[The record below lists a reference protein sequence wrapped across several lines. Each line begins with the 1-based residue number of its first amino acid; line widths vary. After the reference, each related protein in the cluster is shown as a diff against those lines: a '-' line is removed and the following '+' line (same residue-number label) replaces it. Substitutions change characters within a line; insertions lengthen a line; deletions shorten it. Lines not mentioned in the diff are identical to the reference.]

1 MISSG
6 EPWTG
11 VIALAAA
18 KKNPSLICALAA
30 TLVFIAGVLLI
41 QANALGIKNSGRSA
55 SLDFYTTLNP
65 FEGGQ
70 DLLDDFLFIDIDEAS
85 LSALGQ
91 WPWPRVIFARAMEK
105 ILAAEPMVVGVDIL
119 QAETDRFNPDSLSA
133 LATDGSNDLGKYF
146 LDGDQALADA
156 LRDEP
161 VVLATALADKTK
173 NATKKS
179 ANILVKDKARF
190 DIRSTPG
197 IIFPVDQLSGLEGY
211 GFVNVDLD
219 HADNTVRYLPLLGSL
234 EGELYPSFVLEM
246 ARVYEEDRMLN
257 LDLSDGML
265 PFNSVTTGF
274 LDFPVTLEANFI
286 IHHGYSSRFN
296 VLSMSEM
303 FGDNADSDE
312 LADMMDSKI
321 IVIGS
326 SAAGLNDLHATNIEQ
341 AVPGPLIQLSAIHQI
356 MAERFLK
363 FSPEIDLATIA
374 LLFVALLALFIVTGR
389 DRINL
394 GLVFSG
400 LIIGV
405 SFWLCVYVFNAQG
418 YIINSFFLV
427 AFGSSALLHAL
438 LQSAFLA
445 LNKKA
450 LQDAF
455 GSYLAPEMVKEIERS
470 GQQPELGGE
479 KKELSVV
486 MTDMRN
492 FTALG
497 ESYGED
503 VEGFTNTM
511 NRYMTAIAQPVLDN
525 KGTLLKF
532 IGDASMHIHGA
543 PIDDAA
549 HPRTAVETALGM
561 IKAVESF
568 NAELAEEGKPPVGLG
583 AGVNT
588 GEILVGNIGAK
599 TKFGYDVLGDPVSV
613 AARLESQTKSYGVL
627 LIVGPDTVAKCK
639 DDFDWWELDNIAV
652 KGKEDPLRIYTPRKQ
667 TPQHDDF
674 LEAYYSGK
682 WDEIFTGIE
691 VFKSAAPDMSAYYD
705 NMVSRMKEGKP
716 DDWDGIY
723 RATSK

>member
-1 MISSG
+1 M
-6 EPWTG
+6 
-11 VIALAAA
+11 
-18 KKNPSLICALAA
+18 
-30 TLVFIAGVLLI
+30 
-41 QANALGIKNSGRSA
+41 
-55 SLDFYTTLNP
+55 
-65 FEGGQ
+65 
-70 DLLDDFLFIDIDEAS
+70 
-85 LSALGQ
+85 SALGQ

-303 FGDNADSDE
+303 FGDNADSDD

-455 GSYLAPEMVKEIERS
+455 GSHLAVAFS
-470 GQQPELGGE
+470 
-479 KKELSVV
+479 
-486 MTDMRN
+486 D
-492 FTALG
+492 
-497 ESYGED
+497 
-503 VEGFTNTM
+503 FTN
-511 NRYMTAIAQPVLDN
+511 P
-525 KGTLLKF
+525 
-532 IGDASMHIHGA
+532 
-543 PIDDAA
+543 
-549 HPRTAVETALGM
+549 GM
-561 IKAVESF
+561 RQGCE
-568 NAELAEEGKPPVGLG
+568 
-583 AGVNT
+583 
-588 GEILVGNIGAK
+588 
-599 TKFGYDVLGDPVSV
+599 
-613 AARLESQTKSYGVL
+613 
-627 LIVGPDTVAKCK
+627 
-639 DDFDWWELDNIAV
+639 
-652 KGKEDPLRIYTPRKQ
+652 
-667 TPQHDDF
+667 H
-674 LEAYYSGK
+674 
-682 WDEIFTGIE
+682 
-691 VFKSAAPDMSAYYD
+691 
-705 NMVSRMKEGKP
+705 
-716 DDWDGIY
+716 
-723 RATSK
+723 

>member
-30 TLVFIAGVLLI
+30 MLVFIAGVLLI

-156 LRDEP
+156 LQDEP

-303 FGDNADSDE
+303 FGDNADSDD

-363 FSPEIDLATIA
+363 FSPEIDLATIT

-568 NAELAEEGKPPVGLG
+568 NAELAKEGKPPVGLG

>member
-1 MISSG
+1 M
-6 EPWTG
+6 
-11 VIALAAA
+11 AAA

-133 LATDGSNDLGKYF
+133 LATDASNDLGKYF

-286 IHHGYSSRFN
+286 VHHGYSSRFN

-303 FGDNADSDE
+303 FGDNADSDD

-568 NAELAEEGKPPVGLG
+568 NAELAKEGKPPVGLG

-667 TPQHDDF
+667 TPEHDDF

>member
-133 LATDGSNDLGKYF
+133 LATDASNDLGKYF

-296 VLSMSEM
+296 VLSMSEI
-303 FGDNADSDE
+303 FGDNADSDD

-627 LIVGPDTVAKCK
+627 LIVGPDTVSKCK

>member
-30 TLVFIAGVLLI
+30 MLVFIAGVLLI

-156 LRDEP
+156 LQDEP

-303 FGDNADSDE
+303 FGDNADSDD

-363 FSPEIDLATIA
+363 FSPEIDLATIT

>member
-1 MISSG
+1 M
-6 EPWTG
+6 
-11 VIALAAA
+11 AAA

-30 TLVFIAGVLLI
+30 MLVFIAGVLLI

-303 FGDNADSDE
+303 FGDNADSDD

>member
-70 DLLDDFLFIDIDEAS
+70 DILDDFLFIDIDEAS

-133 LATDGSNDLGKYF
+133 LATDASNDLGKYF

-303 FGDNADSDE
+303 FGDNADSDD

>member
-1 MISSG
+1 M
-6 EPWTG
+6 
-11 VIALAAA
+11 AAA

-30 TLVFIAGVLLI
+30 MLVFIAGVLLI

-133 LATDGSNDLGKYF
+133 LATDASNDLGKYF

-296 VLSMSEM
+296 VLSMSEI
-303 FGDNADSDE
+303 FGDNADSDD

-363 FSPEIDLATIA
+363 FSPEIDLATIT

>member
-1 MISSG
+1 VISSG

-30 TLVFIAGVLLI
+30 MLVFIAGVLLI

-70 DLLDDFLFIDIDEAS
+70 DILDDFLFIDIDEAS

-303 FGDNADSDE
+303 FGDNADSDD

-363 FSPEIDLATIA
+363 FSPEIDLATIT

>member
-133 LATDGSNDLGKYF
+133 LATDASNDLGKYF

>member
-30 TLVFIAGVLLI
+30 MLVFIAGVLLI

-70 DLLDDFLFIDIDEAS
+70 DILDDFLFIDIDEAS

-303 FGDNADSDE
+303 FGDNADSDD

-479 KKELSVV
+479 KKVLSVV

>member
-1 MISSG
+1 M
-6 EPWTG
+6 
-11 VIALAAA
+11 AAA

-30 TLVFIAGVLLI
+30 MLVFIAGVLLI

-133 LATDGSNDLGKYF
+133 LATDASNDLGKYF

-303 FGDNADSDE
+303 FGDNADSDD

-363 FSPEIDLATIA
+363 FSPEIDLATIT

>member
-30 TLVFIAGVLLI
+30 MLVFIAGVLLI

-70 DLLDDFLFIDIDEAS
+70 DILDDFLFIDIDEAS

-133 LATDGSNDLGKYF
+133 LATDASNDLGKYF

-303 FGDNADSDE
+303 FGDNADSDD

-639 DDFDWWELDNIAV
+639 HDFDWWELDNIAV

>member
-303 FGDNADSDE
+303 FGDNADSDD

-363 FSPEIDLATIA
+363 FSPEIDLATIT

-627 LIVGPDTVAKCK
+627 LIVGPDTVSKCK

>member
-1 MISSG
+1 M
-6 EPWTG
+6 
-11 VIALAAA
+11 AAA

-30 TLVFIAGVLLI
+30 MLVFIAGVLLI

-70 DLLDDFLFIDIDEAS
+70 DILDDFLFIDIDEAS

-303 FGDNADSDE
+303 FGDNADSDD

-363 FSPEIDLATIA
+363 FSPEIDLATIT

-479 KKELSVV
+479 KKVLSVV

>member
-1 MISSG
+1 M
-6 EPWTG
+6 
-11 VIALAAA
+11 AAA

-30 TLVFIAGVLLI
+30 MLVFIAGVLLI

-156 LRDEP
+156 LQDEP

-303 FGDNADSDE
+303 FGDNADSDD

-363 FSPEIDLATIA
+363 FSPEIDLATIT

-479 KKELSVV
+479 KKVLSVV

>member
-30 TLVFIAGVLLI
+30 MLVFIAGVLLI

-70 DLLDDFLFIDIDEAS
+70 DILDDFLFIDIDEAS

-156 LRDEP
+156 LQDEP

-303 FGDNADSDE
+303 FGDNADSDD

-479 KKELSVV
+479 KKVLSVV

>member
-1 MISSG
+1 M
-6 EPWTG
+6 
-11 VIALAAA
+11 AAA

-30 TLVFIAGVLLI
+30 MLVFIAGVLLI

-303 FGDNADSDE
+303 FGDNADSDD

-561 IKAVESF
+561 IKAVEIC
-568 NAELAEEGKPPVGLG
+568 NAELAQEGKPPVGLG

>member
-1 MISSG
+1 M
-6 EPWTG
+6 
-11 VIALAAA
+11 AAA

-303 FGDNADSDE
+303 FGDNADSDD

-363 FSPEIDLATIA
+363 FSPEIDLATIT

>member
-30 TLVFIAGVLLI
+30 MLVFIAGVLLI

-70 DLLDDFLFIDIDEAS
+70 DILDDFLFIDIDEAS

-303 FGDNADSDE
+303 FGDNADSDD

-667 TPQHDDF
+667 TPEHDDF

>member
-30 TLVFIAGVLLI
+30 MLVFIAGVLLI

-70 DLLDDFLFIDIDEAS
+70 DILDDFLFIDIDEAS

-133 LATDGSNDLGKYF
+133 LATDASNDLGKYF

-303 FGDNADSDE
+303 FGDNADSDD

-479 KKELSVV
+479 KKVLSVV

>member
-1 MISSG
+1 VISSG

-30 TLVFIAGVLLI
+30 MLVFIAGVLLI

-303 FGDNADSDE
+303 FGDNADSDD

-363 FSPEIDLATIA
+363 FSPEIDLATIT

>member
-18 KKNPSLICALAA
+18 KKNPSLICALGAM
-30 TLVFIAGVLLI
+30 LVFIAGVLLI

-303 FGDNADSDE
+303 FGDNADSDD

>member
-30 TLVFIAGVLLI
+30 MLVFIAGVLLI

-296 VLSMSEM
+296 VLSMSEI
-303 FGDNADSDE
+303 FGDNADSDD

-363 FSPEIDLATIA
+363 FSPEIDLATIT

-479 KKELSVV
+479 KKVLSVV

-667 TPQHDDF
+667 TPEHDDF

>member
-303 FGDNADSDE
+303 FGDNADSDD

-363 FSPEIDLATIA
+363 FSPEIDLATIT

>member
-30 TLVFIAGVLLI
+30 MLVFIAGVLLI

-303 FGDNADSDE
+303 FGDNADSDD

-479 KKELSVV
+479 KKVLSVV

>member
-1 MISSG
+1 
-6 EPWTG
+6 
-11 VIALAAA
+11 
-18 KKNPSLICALAA
+18 
-30 TLVFIAGVLLI
+30 
-41 QANALGIKNSGRSA
+41 
-55 SLDFYTTLNP
+55 
-65 FEGGQ
+65 
-70 DLLDDFLFIDIDEAS
+70 
-85 LSALGQ
+85 
-91 WPWPRVIFARAMEK
+91 
-105 ILAAEPMVVGVDIL
+105 MVVGVDIL

-303 FGDNADSDE
+303 FGDNADSDD

>member
-303 FGDNADSDE
+303 FGDNADSDD